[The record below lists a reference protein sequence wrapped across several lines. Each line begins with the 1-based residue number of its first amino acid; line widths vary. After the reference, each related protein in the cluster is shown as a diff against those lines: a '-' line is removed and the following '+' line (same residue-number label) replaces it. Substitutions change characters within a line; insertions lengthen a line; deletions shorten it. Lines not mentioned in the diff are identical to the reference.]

1 MFENYIEHHTRK
13 LEGYFDKTNIP
24 IEQIIYDNSVP
35 KYFINYLRAFINSR
49 CIALQLDLIENY
61 NFSQESMELA
71 EAWRQFEDTYRNS
84 FEFSNELLISL
95 INSST
100 SLYFNYLTRPQT
112 TLVNFIFQDYLFQ
125 SIHNI
130 KERLKY
136 FQEEDY
142 LISRLTLWLEEQE
155 FESNLPKINKFQF
168 KKVVSNI
175 ENEYYKD
182 FESSEINHWFELI
195 NSFVNFESN
204 NKSIDTSLFAIYFDD
219 KKWYG
224 LKNYIIH
231 HFLEQSLT
239 KIEINDVVDL
249 INHYLS
255 DALLIVKESI
265 SEEPVF
271 SKVINSNKEGSNL
284 EEENND
290 EYYEENNE
298 ENNVDEY
305 NTDNNSIENQE
316 LENTFLEN
324 TEKEIDAEEIEEDE
338 VIQSEIN
345 NDELDELENKDAS
358 ENTEVFTE
366 EPVFL
371 ASENDAESNLI
382 LEQVDENAEFNP
394 TVEEEIIT
402 ELDFEEQLET
412 TEESVE
418 NENGNENVF
427 NNAVNSTD
435 DNEDDID
442 FDLLADL
449 ISGGG
454 DSNPSIESI
463 SNTNS
468 AIVSNEEGVSD
479 EEIEN
484 RLNTLEEKVNN
495 LEFDNYRTI
504 EEITE
509 ENSFSNIQISDI
521 NNIEINEIKKELLD
535 LLLNLKKS

>member
-1 MFENYIEHHTRK
+1 M
-13 LEGYFDKTNIP
+13 
-24 IEQIIYDNSVP
+24 
-35 KYFINYLRAFINSR
+35 
-49 CIALQLDLIENY
+49 
-61 NFSQESMELA
+61 
-71 EAWRQFEDTYRNS
+71 
-84 FEFSNELLISL
+84 
-95 INSST
+95 
-100 SLYFNYLTRPQT
+100 
-112 TLVNFIFQDYLFQ
+112 
-125 SIHNI
+125 
-130 KERLKY
+130 
-136 FQEEDY
+136 
-142 LISRLTLWLEEQE
+142 
-155 FESNLPKINKFQF
+155 
-168 KKVVSNI
+168 
-175 ENEYYKD
+175 
-182 FESSEINHWFELI
+182 
-195 NSFVNFESN
+195 
-204 NKSIDTSLFAIYFDD
+204 
-219 KKWYG
+219 
-224 LKNYIIH
+224 
-231 HFLEQSLT
+231 
-239 KIEINDVVDL
+239 
-249 INHYLS
+249 
-255 DALLIVKESI
+255 
-265 SEEPVF
+265 
-271 SKVINSNKEGSNL
+271 
-284 EEENND
+284 
-290 EYYEENNE
+290 
-298 ENNVDEY
+298 
-305 NTDNNSIENQE
+305 
-316 LENTFLEN
+316 
-324 TEKEIDAEEIEEDE
+324 
-338 VIQSEIN
+338 
-345 NDELDELENKDAS
+345 
-358 ENTEVFTE
+358 
-366 EPVFL
+366 